1 VPFCRITNIRFIIT
15 SIRKTIYYIFEL
27 QFNYY
32 TVSAGNVLNYAYERH
47 GDKMREW
54 IKVISFLIAGS
65 FFLYVI
71 GSLIPYYV
79 NTKENNNDKL
89 VIYTQHPVEFV
100 TPIVREFE
108 ARTDIEVEVV
118 RAGSGQLLDWIEED
132 RENPKADIL
141 WGGSYYTMK
150 PHAELFAAYQT
161 ENEPYVRSEFKNTE
175 GNLIRFTDVPSV
187 IMVNTDLLGNE
198 TIEGYEDLLK
208 PEFYGKIAFADP
220 NISSSSLEQLIN
232 MLYACRDEDEW
243 GWKYV
248 EALCR
253 QLDGKL
259 LTSSSA
265 VYNGVANGEFVA
277 GLTFEEAVAG
287 SMDDG
292 KHVAIVYMKEGVI
305 STPDGVYLIQNAPHR
320 DEAVE
325 FLNFVTGYDAQ
336 YMITAQLNR
345 RSVRVDVPATDKL
358 PAKDTLPMLQ
368 PDSAEIESHRNEW
381 LAQFNQIWKE
391 CAHE

>member
-1 VPFCRITNIRFIIT
+1 MLSIIVLEDDALQRHRVSRLLDEAVEESKAVVDGITFYEQGQELLDTDRDSGKSMVYLLDIDLKNQTKQGLDIGLE
-15 SIRKTIYYIFEL
+15 IRKEDLKAQIAFVTAYSEFMPLTFRYKIQALDFVDKSMDDVDLKRALVELLDFAQSQVEQETKAQSLTVKTDKNDVNLLYEDILYIE
-27 QFNYY
+27 
-32 TVSAGNVLNYAYERH
+32 TAPVPH
-47 GDKMREW
+47 K
-54 IKVISFLIAGS
+54 LIAH
-65 FFLYVI
+65 
-71 GSLIPYYV
+71 
-79 NTKENNNDKL
+79 TKLNL
-89 VIYTQHPVEFV
+89 V
-100 TPIVREFE
+100 
-108 ARTDIEVEVV
+108 
-118 RAGSGQLLDWIEED
+118 
-132 RENPKADIL
+132 
-141 WGGSYYTMK
+141 
-150 PHAELFAAYQT
+150 
-161 ENEPYVRSEFKNTE
+161 
-175 GNLIRFTDVPSV
+175 
-187 IMVNTDLLGNE
+187 
-198 TIEGYEDLLK
+198 
-208 PEFYGKIAFADP
+208 EFYGKIAFADP

>member
-1 VPFCRITNIRFIIT
+1 
-15 SIRKTIYYIFEL
+15 
-27 QFNYY
+27 
-32 TVSAGNVLNYAYERH
+32 
-47 GDKMREW
+47 MREW

-71 GSLIPYYV
+71 GSLIPYHV
-79 NTKENNNDKL
+79 NTKENDNDKL

-100 TPIVREFE
+100 TPIIREFE

>member
-1 VPFCRITNIRFIIT
+1 M
-15 SIRKTIYYIFEL
+15 E
-27 QFNYY
+27 
-32 TVSAGNVLNYAYERH
+32 
-47 GDKMREW
+47 
-54 IKVISFLIAGS
+54 
-65 FFLYVI
+65 
-71 GSLIPYYV
+71 
-79 NTKENNNDKL
+79 
-89 VIYTQHPVEFV
+89 
-100 TPIVREFE
+100 
-108 ARTDIEVEVV
+108 
-118 RAGSGQLLDWIEED
+118 
-132 RENPKADIL
+132 
-141 WGGSYYTMK
+141 
-150 PHAELFAAYQT
+150 
-161 ENEPYVRSEFKNTE
+161 
-175 GNLIRFTDVPSV
+175 VPSV

-253 QLDGKL
+253 QLGGKL